1 MLKIIREIISWKIF
15 IEFALEVEK
24 IQLVRPYISIENHK
38 ILKTTTEI
46 ISQKIFIEF
55 ALEAE

>member
-1 MLKIIREIISWKIF
+1 MLKITKEIISWKIF
-15 IEFALEVEK
+15 FEFALEAEK

-55 ALEAE
+55 ALEVD